1 MCDCCCGGLQSIA
14 PPSVL
19 CSLGP
24 LFLCPVLDEWH
35 TRHDSTSLF
44 SYQSPLWVFSSRGSF
59 RAWAQTPDLTQ
70 SLGCGLAARRAQ
82 DGPTARCLPLSA
94 SALLLRH
101 VCYRSHSTLF
111 LSASSQLPFK
121 GIWIIIK
128 VSLTLTRVP
137 MPSFSFCHKNPPVYL
152 EHLDSVTPP
161 SPEACLIWRSIPGGQ
176 GSLHPTC
183 TLSWGGCAAVS
194 LCPLTG
200 KPSSRAHLKAL
211 LFVTGFDYNVLCVS
225 GSWGLTEL
233 LGSGVLEFPSN
244 WENCSCVSQ
253 AHSLPCAV

>member
-152 EHLDSVTPP
+152 V
-161 SPEACLIWRSIPGGQ
+161 GQ
-176 GSLHPTC
+176 VCRGCVLSSGASGQRYAAISGSLSHLAQYPRWTGLPAPDLHTVLGRVC
-183 TLSWGGCAAVS
+183 CSLPLSFD
-194 LCPLTG
+194 
-200 KPSSRAHLKAL
+200 RKAL
-211 LFVTGFDYNVLCVS
+211 LSSTFKG
-225 GSWGLTEL
+225 
-233 LGSGVLEFPSN
+233 
-244 WENCSCVSQ
+244 
-253 AHSLPCAV
+253 ASLHHWF